1 MVSTRVAYV
10 HKHAYTHWH
19 SQGQRRS
26 AVLRQGFLESK
37 EMPID
42 VYSVL
47 SILAFIPLS
56 LMSLH
61 RTCCLNFTKE
71 VVILKRKFQQA
82 YQPVQYRKSEILTY
96 LPEKC
101 SHGVFYYDLAMYSQE
116 NMSFEV
122 RYVLWVEI
130 LTYLVTG
137 ESYTSYLISPRSNFL
152 IYKMWIGI
160 KKKMVG
166 WFLGLYI
173 KT

>member
-1 MVSTRVAYV
+1 
-10 HKHAYTHWH
+10 
-19 SQGQRRS
+19 
-26 AVLRQGFLESK
+26 
-37 EMPID
+37 
-42 VYSVL
+42 
-47 SILAFIPLS
+47 
-56 LMSLH
+56 
-61 RTCCLNFTKE
+61 
-71 VVILKRKFQQA
+71 
-82 YQPVQYRKSEILTY
+82 
-96 LPEKC
+96 
-101 SHGVFYYDLAMYSQE
+101 
-116 NMSFEV
+116 MSFEV